1 MLWSSVVVEALGSE
15 RGLLRA
21 LRVKDLKTGAERDV
35 EVSGLFFA
43 IGHEPASAFL
53 GGQARRRAL
62 LYRAH
67 PGNPVAIL
75 NMVLVGRRWR
85 AEALSPPVLAQVSWL
100 PCSTCCLCAAQR
112 VHDCSHASPARLGEG
127 AAAALSDS

>member
-53 GGQARRRAL
+53 GGQARRGAIVQ
-62 LYRAH
+62 LYGAR
-67 PGNPVAIL
+67 PGNLVA
-75 NMVLVGRRWR
+75 N
-85 AEALSPPVLAQVSWL
+85 
-100 PCSTCCLCAAQR
+100 
-112 VHDCSHASPARLGEG
+112 
-127 AAAALSDS
+127 